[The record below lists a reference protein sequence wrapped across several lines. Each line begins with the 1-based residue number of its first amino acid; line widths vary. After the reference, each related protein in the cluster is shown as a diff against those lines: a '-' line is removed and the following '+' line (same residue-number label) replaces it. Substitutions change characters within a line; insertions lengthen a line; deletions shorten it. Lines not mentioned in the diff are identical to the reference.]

1 MKAQL
6 DHLAVSATTLAE
18 GVEYLEDLLATKLAP
33 GGEHPQMGTHN
44 RLISLGDTYLEVIAI
59 NPDSPPPNQPRWF
72 DLDNFTDSPRL
83 TNWII
88 RTPDMAETL
97 ANAPAGTGDII
108 NLERGDLRWQMAVP
122 KTGKLPFNNAFPAL
136 IHWFGTAHPAD
147 LLPKSGLTLE
157 NLQLQH
163 PQADAL
169 KTSLAPLLDTT
180 GIHFSTEPQFSLS
193 ATINT
198 PNGQVTLK

>member
-18 GVEYLEDLLATKLAP
+18 GVAYLEDLFTTKLAP
-33 GGEHPQMGTHN
+33 GGDHPQMGTHN

-59 NPDSPPPNQPRWF
+59 NPDAPPPSHPRWF
-72 DLDNFTDSPRL
+72 DLDNFTGPPRL

-88 RTPDMAETL
+88 RTPDMAKTL
-97 ANAPAGTGDII
+97 ANTPEGTGEIL
-108 NLERGDLRWQMAVP
+108 NLERGDFRWQMAVP
-122 KTGKLPFNNAFPAL
+122 KTGKLPFDNAFPAL

-147 LLPKSGLTLE
+147 RLPKSGLTLAS
-157 NLQLQH
+157 LKIQH

-169 KTSLAPLLDTT
+169 KSSLEPLLDISY
-180 GIHFSTEPQFSLS
+180 IHFASKPEFNLS

-198 PNGQVTLK
+198 PTGQVTLK